1 MKIKNWKLKIVHR
14 QRGQLLVEAMIAITI
29 ITVGLLGVFSLLG
42 QSLGTAKVVGNQYIA
57 ANLAAEGIELI
68 RNVLDTSVVTSP
80 AGWGST
86 FPPIGTTFE
95 MDYND
100 TNLSAFSNN
109 VLRFDAG
116 LYSYDSSGSPTP
128 FKRRIEIVLHP
139 DATTGILDQIQV
151 NSIVEWTIK
160 GGVYSVNVEDRFFN
174 WIP

>member
-1 MKIKNWKLKIVHR
+1 MEKSS

-29 ITVGLLGVFSLLG
+29 VTVGLLGVFSLLG

-68 RNVLDTSVVTSP
+68 RNVLDTSVIANP

-86 FPPIGTTFE
+86 LSNGAFE

-100 TNLSAFSNN
+100 SPIPPLSSFSNN
-109 VLRFDAG
+109 VLRFDAVTG
-116 LYSYDSSGSPTP
+116 LYSYDIGSPTP

-139 DATTGILDQIQV
+139 DVTTGILEQIQV

-160 GGVYSVNVEDRFFN
+160 GGAYSVNVEDRFFD
-174 WIP
+174 WIPAGP